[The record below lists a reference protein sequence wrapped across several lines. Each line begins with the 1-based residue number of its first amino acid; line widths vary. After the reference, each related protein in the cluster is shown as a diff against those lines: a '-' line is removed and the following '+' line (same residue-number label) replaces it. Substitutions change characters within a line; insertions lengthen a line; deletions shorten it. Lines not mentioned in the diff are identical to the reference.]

1 MKFPVFPPILA
12 FFGGETR
19 KNWEKGGLGGGLL
32 AQTAFFSPCCPVY
45 RSMRW
50 LALFS
55 SLLLALWTLPLPIAN
70 CRNLCY
76 PISNASNGR
85 PKGAVFE
92 TQAAHSLP
100 DALVSWNRPRVEAFE
115 VSLPRLTR
123 KEGCRMTL
131 TEILALV
138 AVLISLLTLIATVVH
153 DTFDIAWKIAEHRN
167 TNGKKK

>member
-100 DALVSWNRPRVEAFE
+100 VRNLFPGTKQSPGQGFLKVFSPVALAGRGDV
-115 VSLPRLTR
+115 
-123 KEGCRMTL
+123 G
-131 TEILALV
+131 
-138 AVLISLLTLIATVVH
+138 
-153 DTFDIAWKIAEHRN
+153 
-167 TNGKKK
+167 